1 MPSLSKLWLALDS
14 LGLPATSH
22 AQWQQLLGEDLPR
35 AQPLLA
41 PEDRIA
47 ASVPDPRNPHC
58 WFDVQWQY
66 SDRYLGINAW
76 TGEYIALPRQDV
88 LVHRLCVKRLADELC
103 SQLELDPMLSAITG
117 VPHTWRI
124 ATYTPLAGY
133 EFPVYLTLNLQ
144 SLDSV
149 PVLEGIAAETD
160 GPFILFAP
168 TKRKLSAQGEAM
180 LRRRGARLLTL
191 DECLETD
198 AGDRPVV
205 TDAGRQRLAE
215 FRRSQI
221 PDTTKKVVPDSFPTP
236 AGAQW
241 RDVRIQFLD
250 GETVSISVRGV
261 TRRYI
266 YSQMG
271 FKDGRNCRANF
282 QWELLRMF
290 AKGRGSVTWD
300 SSGACD
306 ELRGR
311 KRELKKALQAF
322 FRIEGD
328 PFEQPNRQKGWRAL
342 FWVGSDSVVAG
353 QSW

>member
-103 SQLELDPMLSAITG
+103 SQLGLDPMLSAVVG

-124 ATYTPLAGY
+124 ANYAPLAGY
-133 EFPVYLTLNLQ
+133 KFPVFLTLNLQ
-144 SLDSV
+144 PLDSGPAIEAV
-149 PVLEGIAAETD
+149 ANETD
-160 GPFILFAP
+160 EPFILFAP
-168 TKRKLSAQGEAM
+168 TEKKQSTHGEAT
-180 LRRRGARLLTL
+180 LRRRKSCLLTL

-198 AGDRPVV
+198 DGGRPVV
-205 TDAGRQRLAE
+205 TDAGRQRLDE
-215 FRRSQI
+215 FRRKQI
-221 PDTTKKVVPDSFPTP
+221 PERAKKPAPDQFPTP
-236 AGAQW
+236 GGARWQ
-241 RDVRIQFLD
+241 DVRIQFLD

-261 TRRYI
+261 RGQFTHK
-266 YSQMG
+266 QMG
-271 FKDGRNCRANF
+271 LGHLNCNRPTH
-282 QWELLRMF
+282 QWHLLRDF
-290 AKGRGSVTWD
+290 AAGGGEMTWESKGASPKNRQ
-300 SSGACD
+300 
-306 ELRGR
+306 R
-311 KRELKKALQAF
+311 KRTLKNKLKKF
-322 FRIEGD
+322 FRIEGEPIELLPD
-328 PFEQPNRQKGWRAL
+328 EKGWRTV
-342 FWVGSDSVVAG
+342 FTVEKEK
-353 QSW
+353 

>member
-1 MPSLSKLWLALDS
+1 MPSLSKLWRALDF
-14 LGLPATSH
+14 LGTPATSH
-22 AQWQQLLGEDLPR
+22 AQWQQLLGDDLHR

-47 ASVPDPRNPHC
+47 ASVPDPRNPYC
-58 WFDVQWQY
+58 WFDVQGQY
-66 SDRYLGINAW
+66 RERYLGINAW
-76 TGEYIALPRQDV
+76 TGEYITLPSQDV
-88 LVHRLCVKRLADELC
+88 LVYRLSTKRLADELC
-103 SQLELDPMLSAITG
+103 SQLGLDPMLAAVAG

-124 ATYTPLAGY
+124 ANYAPLAGY

-144 SLDSV
+144 PLDSG
-149 PVLEGIAAETD
+149 PVLEGIATETD

-191 DECLETD
+191 QECLETD
-198 AGDRPVV
+198 DVGHPVV

-221 PDTTKKVVPDSFPTP
+221 PERAKKPVPEQFPTP

-261 TRRYI
+261 TERYI

-271 FKDGRNCRANF
+271 FEDGRNCRANV

-290 AKGRGSVTWD
+290 AREKGLVTWG

-311 KRELKKALQAF
+311 KRELKKTLQAF

-328 PFEQPNRQKGWRAL
+328 PFEQPNRRKGWRAL